1 MEKEFNTQPI
11 WKLMLRLGIPAMFA
25 QMFNILY
32 SIVDR
37 MFVGNIEGVGE
48 LALASIGICAPA
60 VTAITAFA
68 VMIGTGGSAL
78 MSMSIGKG
86 ERQKA
91 QQVFNNALLM
101 LIVISV
107 MVTAGVLAWKKEL
120 LYLLG
125 SSAAMYPYASCYF
138 TIYIAGTVFSLCGVG
153 LNSFILAQGFSRQG
167 MISVSLGAIVNT
179 VLDPILIFAF
189 DMGIA
194 GAAVATVIAQLVVLV
209 YVLRFLGRKDL
220 TVRLGMGGYQ
230 WNVVGRIL
238 YIGLMPFLIT
248 MLDNLITILLNMQL
262 RKFGGEVLGDR
273 YIAATAIVQSF
284 MVLVAGPA
292 QGITTGCTTLIS
304 FHYGAGNYRKT
315 MDSVKWLLILCACY
329 IAIPTAISQWKPEV
343 FVQLFSNDPAQI
355 ALASAFV
362 QRYCLMAVGI
372 AVQFA
377 CVDGLNA
384 MGKVFYAMPLSLF
397 RKALFIVCVLV
408 LPLLADLEYI
418 FWAESISDFIGPLF
432 TLGVFLL
439 IIRPKLKREL
449 VKT

>member
-11 WKLMLRLGIPAMFA
+11 WKLMLRLGIPAMVA

-125 SSAAMYPYASCYF
+125 CSDAMYPYASCYF

-304 FHYGAGNYRKT
+304 FH
-315 MDSVKWLLILCACY
+315 
-329 IAIPTAISQWKPEV
+329 
-343 FVQLFSNDPAQI
+343 
-355 ALASAFV
+355 
-362 QRYCLMAVGI
+362 
-372 AVQFA
+372 
-377 CVDGLNA
+377 
-384 MGKVFYAMPLSLF
+384 
-397 RKALFIVCVLV
+397 
-408 LPLLADLEYI
+408 
-418 FWAESISDFIGPLF
+418 
-432 TLGVFLL
+432 
-439 IIRPKLKREL
+439 
-449 VKT
+449 

>member
-86 ERQKA
+86 QRQKA

-125 SSAAMYPYASCYF
+125 CSDAMYPYASCYF

-230 WNVVGRIL
+230 WKVVGRIL

-273 YIAATAIVQSF
+273 
-284 MVLVAGPA
+284 
-292 QGITTGCTTLIS
+292 
-304 FHYGAGNYRKT
+304 
-315 MDSVKWLLILCACY
+315 
-329 IAIPTAISQWKPEV
+329 
-343 FVQLFSNDPAQI
+343 
-355 ALASAFV
+355 
-362 QRYCLMAVGI
+362 
-372 AVQFA
+372 
-377 CVDGLNA
+377 
-384 MGKVFYAMPLSLF
+384 
-397 RKALFIVCVLV
+397 
-408 LPLLADLEYI
+408 
-418 FWAESISDFIGPLF
+418 
-432 TLGVFLL
+432 
-439 IIRPKLKREL
+439 
-449 VKT
+449 